1 MVIGKKK
8 FKRWT
13 IWDTDQKIGVKFA
26 SKKERGRM
34 GLVEFEDEA
43 TGESKYI
50 ITCDKCLYTSD
61 NERFFIYTGTGI
73 YCPTCDPESEGYNG

>member
-8 FKRWT
+8 FNRWT

-50 ITCDKCLYTSD
+50 VTCDKCLYTSD
-61 NERFFIYTGTGI
+61 NERFFYLHR
-73 YCPTCDPESEGYNG
+73 DGYLLPNL